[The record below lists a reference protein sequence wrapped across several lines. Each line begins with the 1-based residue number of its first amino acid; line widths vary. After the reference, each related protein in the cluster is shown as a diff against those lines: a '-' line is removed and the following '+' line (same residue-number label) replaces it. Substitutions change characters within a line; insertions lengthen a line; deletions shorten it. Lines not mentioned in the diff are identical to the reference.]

1 MAIAAVTAFS
11 ACNPLDKSYKD
22 LGALPKPATI
32 IPKRLLDT
40 TFTLANG
47 DYALL
52 PASSPA
58 KTAGTFKL
66 KDSAAIDI
74 PLILSAKVSNILDKS
89 KAKVT
94 FGLTPTTIKI
104 ADSLY
109 SHVAYTVQTTDY
121 AAASGVTKTTF
132 KDYSDAQVLL
142 FLTWLYP
149 TPQANQLA
157 VLTYTY
163 YLSGVTPSAGVL
175 TTDSF
180 LYLNGA
186 WMKIYTVSNA
196 QYASIGH
203 ASYNQFVSA
212 DEGNI
217 PGYLATFL
225 KNDVSV
231 SALSPKVGDV
241 KYVSYNEYVSST
253 KSTFQRVLPLTFD
266 GANWTTSPLLQTL
279 AFSYAVSTS
288 NLNTG
293 KWSVVADNLVTYTLV
308 AADYAYMGNNTA
320 AGSAAGRANIVQYP
334 DFNVSA
340 ATDATYWSDT
350 DIQGALIT
358 FLKNKYPT
366 AVANQLFAITYTQ
379 YYKGATSNVTKTF
392 KFDGSNFVFVQ

>member
-1 MAIAAVTAFS
+1 MAIMVVAFS
-11 ACNPLDKSYKD
+11 ACNPLDKTYKD

-40 TFTLANG
+40 AFTLSNG

-66 KDSAAIDI
+66 KDSAAVDI
-74 PLILSAKVSNILDKS
+74 PLILSAKITNLLDKS

-94 FGLTPTTIKI
+94 FGLTPTTIKL
-104 ADSLY
+104 ADSVY
-109 SHVAYTVQTTDY
+109 SHVAYTVQPADY
-121 AAASGVTKTTF
+121 TAASGVTKTNF

-149 TPQANQLA
+149 NPQPNQLA
-157 VLTYTY
+157 VLTYNY
-163 YLSGVTPSAGVL
+163 YLSGVTPSSGIL

-180 LYLNGA
+180 IYLNGA
-186 WMKIYTVSNA
+186 WIKIYTVSNA

-203 ASYNQFVSA
+203 STYNQFVAA
-212 DEGNI
+212 DEGSI

-225 KNDVSV
+225 KNDVAV
-231 SALSPKVGDV
+231 GAAGPKFGDV
-241 KYVSYNEYVSST
+241 KYVSYNQYISST

-266 GANWTTSPLLQTL
+266 GANWTTSPLQQTL
-279 AFSYAVSTS
+279 AFNYAVSTT
-288 NLNTG
+288 NPNTG

-308 AADYAYMGNNTA
+308 AADYAYIGNNTT
-320 AGSAAGRANIVQYP
+320 AGSAAGRANIIQYP

-340 ATDATYWSDT
+340 STDATYWSDT

-358 FLKNKYPT
+358 FLKHKYT
-366 AVANQLFAITYTQ
+366 APVTNQLFAITYAQ
-379 YYKGATSNVTKTF
+379 YYKGATTNVTKTF
-392 KFDGSNFVFVQ
+392 KFDGTNFVFVQ